1 MQLSSARSRAMK
13 EGIWGEGVYI
23 GAFEGLGYAVT
34 PLT

>member
-1 MQLSSARSRAMK
+1 MQLSSTRSRVMK
-13 EGIWGEGVYI
+13 EGIWEGGVYI